1 MKKIAGTKT
10 VGAYEAK
17 THLPALLKEV
27 ARGGEIVI
35 TRREKPV
42 ARLVPITP
50 VPSVSRKELVARMR
64 AFRKTHRLP
73 KGETVRDLIEA
84 GRRI

>member
-1 MKKIAGTKT
+1 MIAPKKIRT

-27 ARGGEIVI
+27 ARGREIVI
-35 TRREKPV
+35 TKREKPV
-42 ARLVPITP
+42 ARLVPIDSSWP
-50 VPSVSRKELVARMR
+50 DK
-64 AFRKTHRLP
+64 AFFERLRSFRERHVLP
-73 KGETVRDLIEA
+73 KGETTRDLVQT